1 MLQDPAEFTIT
12 LQLVV
17 LQPEALEPGQVLDDL
32 LGQAGQVV
40 GVEGE
45 GDQLGQS

>member
-1 MLQDPAEFTIT
+1 MLQNPAEFTVT

-17 LQPEALEPGQVLDDL
+17 LEPEALEPGQVLDDL

>member
-1 MLQDPAEFTIT
+1 MVQDPREPAVA

-17 LQPEALEPGQVLDDL
+17 FQPQALEPGKIRDDL
-32 LGQAGQVV
+32 AGEAGQVV

-45 GDQLGQS
+45 

>member
-1 MLQDPAEFTIT
+1 MVQDPAQLTVAR
-12 LQLVV
+12 QLVV

-45 GDQLGQS
+45 

>member
-1 MLQDPAEFTIT
+1 MLQDPAEFTVA

-17 LQPEALEPGQVLDDL
+17 LKPEALQPGQVLDDL